1 MVLKLN
7 SSANPENYPFFKKRL
22 LESIGI
28 LIFVLS
34 LVLFL
39 SVLSFNNNDPSFTNL
54 TDNTTQNII
63 GKYGAHSS
71 DMLLNLFGAGSIIIF
86 LIGFAWGAQ
95 LFFKKKI
102 NFLWIRLIFAPITII
117 SCSIALNVI
126 TLSKSWPL
134 STGVGGIIGKYSS
147 FYLISFFQQFDYI
160 ISQTYISILFSF
172 ITLVSLN
179 LSMGFNQEDWSKFS
193 NILFLILK
201 KIFITI
207 LKIFSFAIL
216 YFKKFF
222 LFFRPI
228 ITKIFGK
235 FFKNSSNNS
244 INNNNI
250 LDAELIREK
259 NKNLKPGKLLKDS
272 IEPRFKF
279 EENDDFELPNLQ
291 LLNQNTKQSSFH
303 NTNSE
308 LLKQNAKLLE
318 NVLKQFNIDAKII
331 GIHPGPV
338 VTLYEL
344 EPAPGVKTSRIIGL
358 TDDIARSMSAGSAR
372 ISNVSGKNAVG
383 IELPNQERET
393 VYLKEIFGSKDFDST
408 SSKLPLVFGKNIAGN
423 TVIQDLAKMPHLLIA
438 GTTGSGKS
446 VGLNAMI
453 LSLLYSLKP
462 EQCKFIMIDPKMLE
476 LSVYDGIPHLLTPV
490 VTDPRKAI
498 ISLKWLVKEMEDRNK
513 LISQLGVR
521 NIHSYNEKIVEKKMN
536 GEIIEEKIQTGFD
549 SETGKPIFENKTV
562 TLKPLPFIVVIIDEI
577 ADLMLVSGRDVETS
591 IQRLSQMA
599 RAAGIHLIV
608 ATQRPS
614 VDVITGTIKANFS
627 IRISYQVASKIDS
640 RTILGDN
647 GAENLLGQGDMLFY
661 SGGRNVSR
669 VHGPFVKDNEVEKV
683 VKFLKLQGNPHY
695 LDGITEDREE
705 KLKNNP
711 DDETDELYIEAVK
724 LVMSEKRA
732 STSFIQRK
740 LRIGYNRAAEIIE
753 KMEKNNIV
761 SEADKVGRREVLTL
775 KTS

>member
-7 SSANPENYPFFKKRL
+7 SSANPQNYPFFKKRL
-22 LESIGI
+22 LESIGL
-28 LIFVLS
+28 LIFTAS
-34 LVLFL
+34 FVLFL

-63 GKYGAHSS
+63 GKYGAYSS
-71 DMLLNLFGAGSIIIF
+71 DMLLNLFGAGSIVIF

-102 NFLWIRLIFAPITII
+102 NFLWIRLIFTPITIL
-117 SCSIALNVI
+117 SCSIALNII

-147 FYLISFFQQFDYI
+147 FFLISFFQQFDYI
-160 ISQTYISILFSF
+160 ISQTHISIFFGF
-172 ITLVSLN
+172 ITLFSLN

-207 LKIFSFAIL
+207 SKTFSFAIL
-216 YFKKFF
+216 YFEKFY
-222 LFFRPI
+222 LLLRPMI
-228 ITKIFGK
+228 RKIFGK
-235 FFKNSSNNS
+235 FFKTSSINS
-244 INNNNI
+244 INNII
-250 LDAELIREK
+250 LDEELIREK

-272 IEPRFKF
+272 IEPKFKF
-279 EENDDFELPNLQ
+279 EQNDDFELPNLQ

-513 LISQLGVR
+513 LMSQLGVR

-549 SETGKPIFENKTV
+549 SETGKPIFENKTIA
-562 TLKPLPFIVVIIDEI
+562 LKPLPFIVVIIDEI

-627 IRISYQVASKIDS
+627 TRISYQVASKIDS
-640 RTILGDN
+640 RTIIGDN

-661 SGGRNVSR
+661 SGGRSVSR

-711 DDETDELYIEAVK
+711 SEETDELYMEAVK
-724 LVMSEKRA
+724 LVMAEKRA

-753 KMEKNNIV
+753 KMEQNNIV
-761 SEADKVGRREVLTL
+761 SKADKVGRREVLTL

>member
-7 SSANPENYPFFKKRL
+7 SSANPQNYPFFKKRL
-22 LESIGI
+22 LESIGL
-28 LIFVLS
+28 LIFTAS
-34 LVLFL
+34 FVLFL

-63 GKYGAHSS
+63 GKYGAYSS
-71 DMLLNLFGAGSIIIF
+71 DMLLNLFGAGSIVIF

-102 NFLWIRLIFAPITII
+102 NFLWIRLIFTPITIL
-117 SCSIALNVI
+117 SCSIALNII

-147 FYLISFFQQFDYI
+147 FFLISFFQQFDYI
-160 ISQTYISILFSF
+160 ISQTHISIFFGFMTLF
-172 ITLVSLN
+172 SLN
-179 LSMGFNQEDWSKFS
+179 LAMGFNQEDWSKFS

-207 LKIFSFAIL
+207 SKTFSFAIL
-216 YFKKFF
+216 YFEKFY
-222 LFFRPI
+222 LLLRPMI
-228 ITKIFGK
+228 RKIFGK
-235 FFKNSSNNS
+235 FFKTSSINS
-244 INNNNI
+244 INNII
-250 LDAELIREK
+250 LDEELIREK
-259 NKNLKPGKLLKDS
+259 NKNLKPGRLLKDS
-272 IEPRFKF
+272 IEPKFKF
-279 EENDDFELPNLQ
+279 EQNDDFELPNLQ

-513 LISQLGVR
+513 LMSQLGVR

-549 SETGKPIFENKTV
+549 SETGKPIFENKTIA
-562 TLKPLPFIVVIIDEI
+562 LKPLPFIVVIIDEI

-627 IRISYQVASKIDS
+627 TRISYQVASKIDS
-640 RTILGDN
+640 RTIIGDN

-661 SGGRNVSR
+661 SGGRSVSR

-711 DDETDELYIEAVK
+711 SEETDELYMEAVK
-724 LVMSEKRA
+724 LVMAEKRA

-753 KMEKNNIV
+753 KMEQNNIV
-761 SEADKVGRREVLTL
+761 SKADKVGRREVLTL